1 VNWLAI
7 VIAAIANMIIG
18 FLWYGTWAFGKSWM
32 TLSGRTM
39 GEGFPAG
46 PGPLYA
52 MTAAAAIV
60 QAITMSWFV
69 SQTGA
74 NSGAAGAII
83 GLYVGLGFVATAMF
97 AEVLFAGRHPRLY
110 AITAGYCV
118 VAAIVQG
125 MIIGFLGA

>member
-7 VIAAIANMIIG
+7 IIAVIANMVIG
-18 FLWYGTWAFGKSWM
+18 TLWYGNWAFGKSWIK
-32 TLSGRTM
+32 LSGHNM
-39 GEGFPAG
+39 GEGLQQ
-46 PGPLYA
+46 GPLYGL
-52 MTAAAAIV
+52 TALAALV

-69 SQTGA
+69 GQTGA
-74 NSGAAGAII
+74 SSGAAGAII

-110 AITAGYCV
+110 AITAGYAV

-125 MIIGFLGA
+125 AIIGFLG

>member
-7 VIAAIANMIIG
+7 IIAAIANMVIG

-97 AEVLFAGRHPRLY
+97 AEVLFAGRHPRLF
-110 AITAGYCV
+110 AITAGYSV

-125 MIIGFLGA
+125 IIIGFMG

>member
-7 VIAAIANMIIG
+7 IIAALANMIIG

-32 TLSGRTM
+32 KLSGRTM

-52 MTAAAAIV
+52 MTAVAAVV
-60 QAITMSWFV
+60 QAITMAWLIG
-69 SQTGA
+69 QTGA
-74 NSGAAGAII
+74 NSGAAGAIV
-83 GLYVGLGFVATAMF
+83 GLYVGMGLVAAAMF
-97 AEVLFAGRHPRLY
+97 AEVLFAGRHPRLF
-110 AITAGYCV
+110 AITAGYSV
-118 VAAIVQG
+118 LALVIQG